1 MADEV
6 KFRIERVQNVT
17 YLDEA
22 RNVVD
27 GFQVTFRLLDFDEVR
42 TVNIPTDDPVDV
54 ETSALLAV
62 ERREELA
69 RLGIE

>member
-27 GFQVTFRLLDFDEVR
+27 GFQVTFRMLDFDEVR
-42 TVNIPTDDPVDV
+42 TVNVPTDDPI
-54 ETSALLAV
+54 EIEAAALLAV
-62 ERREELA
+62 ERREALA
-69 RLGIE
+69 SLGQ

>member
-27 GFQVTFRLLDFDEVR
+27 GFQVTFRMLDFDEVR
-42 TVNIPTDDPVDV
+42 TVNVPTDDPIDI
-54 ETSALLAV
+54 ETAALLAV
-62 ERREELA
+62 ERREALA
-69 RLGIE
+69 SLGQ

>member
-1 MADEV
+1 MADQP

-27 GFQVTFRLLDFDEVR
+27 GFQVTFRMLDFDEVR
-42 TVNIPTDDPVDV
+42 TVNVPTDDPIDI
-54 ETSALLAV
+54 EAAALLAV
-62 ERREELA
+62 ERREALA
-69 RLGIE
+69 ALGQ

>member
-6 KFRIERVQNVT
+6 KFRIERVQNIT

-27 GFQVTFRLLDFDEVR
+27 GFQVTFRMLDFDEVR
-42 TVNIPTDDPVDV
+42 TVNVPTDDPIDI
-54 ETSALLAV
+54 EAAALLAV
-62 ERREELA
+62 ERREALA
-69 RLGIE
+69 SLGQ

>member
-6 KFRIERVQNVT
+6 KFRIERVQNIT

-27 GFQVTFRLLDFDEVR
+27 GFQVTFRMLDFDEVR
-42 TVNIPTDDPVDV
+42 TVNVPTDDPIDI
-54 ETSALLAV
+54 ESAALLAV
-62 ERREELA
+62 ERREALA
-69 RLGIE
+69 SLGQ

>member
-6 KFRIERVQNVT
+6 KFRIERVQNIT

-27 GFQVTFRLLDFDEVR
+27 GFQVTFRMLDFDEVR
-42 TVNIPTDDPVDV
+42 TVNVPTDDPIDI
-54 ETSALLAV
+54 ETAALLAV
-62 ERREELA
+62 ERREALA
-69 RLGIE
+69 SLGQ

>member
-27 GFQVTFRLLDFDEVR
+27 GFQVTFRMLDFDEVR
-42 TVNIPTDDPVDV
+42 TVNVPTDDPIDI
-54 ETSALLAV
+54 EAAALLAV
-62 ERREELA
+62 ERREALA
-69 RLGIE
+69 SLGQ

>member
-27 GFQVTFRLLDFDEVR
+27 GFQVTFRMLDFDEVR
-42 TVNIPTDDPVDV
+42 TVNVPTDDPIDI
-54 ETSALLAV
+54 ESAALLAV
-62 ERREELA
+62 ERREALA
-69 RLGIE
+69 SLGQ

>member
-27 GFQVTFRLLDFDEVR
+27 GFQVTFRMLDFDEVR
-42 TVNIPTDDPVDV
+42 TVNVPTDDPIDI
-54 ETSALLAV
+54 EGAALLAV
-62 ERREELA
+62 ERREALA
-69 RLGIE
+69 SLGQ